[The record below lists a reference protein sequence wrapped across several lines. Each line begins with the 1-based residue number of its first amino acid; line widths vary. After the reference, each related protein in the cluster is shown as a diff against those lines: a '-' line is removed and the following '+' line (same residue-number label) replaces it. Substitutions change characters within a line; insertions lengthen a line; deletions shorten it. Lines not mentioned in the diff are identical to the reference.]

1 MKKPRVAIVKAK
13 NPYEALNKAL
23 KLIEAEKLVS
33 ERDKILIKPNYV
45 VAKHPSTGVTTDS
58 RIVDGIIE
66 FLKGIGANDI
76 IVGEGGAGNTERAFD
91 VVGIRDVIKKHNV
104 KLVNLNR
111 DPMINLRV
119 PEPLA
124 LREIGV
130 AETALKSTCII
141 NVPKL
146 KVHHMALVT
155 LSMKNLMGLILPK
168 SIMHSQID
176 EKIADLATLF
186 REKVKLNIIDGL
198 VGSEEDEVHGS
209 PVQMDLIIA
218 GANMVAVDAV
228 AAAVMGIDPR
238 RVKYLRLAEERGL
251 GTANLDEI
259 EVLGERIEHVK
270 KNFKL
275 PPAFR
280 GQTIF

>member
-1 MKKPRVAIVKAK
+1 MEKIKVAIVKAE

-23 KLIEAEKLVS
+23 KLIEAQKLVDT
-33 ERDKILIKPNYV
+33 EDEILIKPNYV
-45 VAKHPSTGVTTDS
+45 VAKHPSTGVTTDP
-58 RIVDGIIE
+58 RIIDGIIE
-66 FLKGIGANDI
+66 FLKNLGANKI
-76 IVGEGGAGNTERAFD
+76 IVGEGGAGDTERAFD
-91 VVGIRDVIKKHNV
+91 IVGIRDIVKKRNV
-104 KLVNLNR
+104 KLINLNR
-111 DPMINLRV
+111 DTIVNLKISN
-119 PEPLA
+119 PLA
-124 LREIGV
+124 LDEVGV

-168 SIMHSQID
+168 SIMHGRIN
-176 EKIADLATLF
+176 EKIVDLATLF
-186 REKVKLNIIDGL
+186 KDKVKLNIIDGL
-198 VGSEEDEVHGS
+198 IGSEVDEVHGS
-209 PVQMDLIIA
+209 PIQMNLIIA

-228 AAAVMGIDPR
+228 ASSVMGIDPR

-259 EVLGERIEHVK
+259 EVLGERIEDVMK
-270 KNFKL
+270 KFKL

-280 GQTIF
+280 K